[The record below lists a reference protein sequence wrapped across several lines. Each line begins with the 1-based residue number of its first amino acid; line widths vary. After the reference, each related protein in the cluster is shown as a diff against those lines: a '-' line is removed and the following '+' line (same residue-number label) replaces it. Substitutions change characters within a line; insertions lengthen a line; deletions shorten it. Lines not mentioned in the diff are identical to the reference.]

1 MSYPNRC
8 YLTEIDV
15 TPLIKYFEENEIEYS
30 IKIQDYRMKYVGRFY
45 ESGNFDYCMMNK
57 FYENA
62 DEYKKQYED

>member
-1 MSYPNRC
+1 
-8 YLTEIDV
+8 
-15 TPLIKYFEENEIEYS
+15 
-30 IKIQDYRMKYVGRFY
+30 MKYVGRFY